1 MKGKKNLKKQ
11 LKNLHP
17 GALVSVE
24 WFDASVGKSFTGG
37 SIDVPVKSW
46 GIYIGLLGKRNK
58 HIVLAQNNFQYADGF
73 YDIDYTA
80 IPVTWT
86 VSINVIEENHV
97 AADEADLLLRSFLRG
112 GRRILNEHKQQR
124 LENHGS
130 H

>member
-1 MKGKKNLKKQ
+1 MKSKETLKKQ
-11 LKNLHP
+11 LKDLEP
-17 GALVSVE
+17 GALISVE

-46 GIYIGLLGKRNK
+46 GIYIGVLGKRNK

-86 VSINVIEENHV
+86 VSLNIIDKNHV
-97 AADEADLLLRSFLRG
+97 AAEEADLLLKSFLRG

-130 H
+130 R

>member
-1 MKGKKNLKKQ
+1 MKGKINLKKQ
-11 LKNLHP
+11 LKDLQS
-17 GALVSVE
+17 GALISVE

-46 GIYIGLLGKRNK
+46 GIYIGVLGKRNK

-86 VSINVIEENHV
+86 MSVKVIEKNHV
-97 AADEADLLLRSFLRG
+97 VAEEADLLLQSFLRG
-112 GRRILNEHKQQR
+112 GRRVLNHKQER
-124 LENHGS
+124 LKNHGS
-130 H
+130 T

>member
-1 MKGKKNLKKQ
+1 MKKNLKKQ
-11 LKNLHP
+11 LKDLQA

-46 GIYIGLLGKRNK
+46 GIYIGMLGRRNK

-86 VSINVIEENHV
+86 VSVNVIERNHV
-97 AADEADLLLRSFLRG
+97 AAKEADLLLKSFLRG
-112 GRRILNEHKQQR
+112 GRRILSNNEHKQQR

-130 H
+130 N